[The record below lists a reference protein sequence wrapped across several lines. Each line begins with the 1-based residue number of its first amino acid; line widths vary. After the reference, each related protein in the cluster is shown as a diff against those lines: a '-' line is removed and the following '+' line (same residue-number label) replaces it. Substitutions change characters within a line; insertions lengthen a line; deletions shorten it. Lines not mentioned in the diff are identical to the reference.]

1 MYQKNNQRSLKMHEK
16 LILDF
21 IKYSG
26 LEYELALDNDI
37 ILLYIYS
44 QTSQSNLDI
53 SSQHILP
60 VIKVNKYEN
69 NCIDLEL
76 IVQPDNSKLV
86 IGNFAINIG
95 VEWYDTSVAL
105 VEITGFDID
114 SRQKFTI
121 RFIVSAK
128 DVSKNECER

>member
-1 MYQKNNQRSLKMHEK
+1 MHEK

-53 SSQHILP
+53 SSQHILYP
-60 VIKVNKYEN
+60 
-69 NCIDLEL
+69 
-76 IVQPDNSKLV
+76 
-86 IGNFAINIG
+86 
-95 VEWYDTSVAL
+95 
-105 VEITGFDID
+105 
-114 SRQKFTI
+114 
-121 RFIVSAK
+121 
-128 DVSKNECER
+128 